1 MHTFTS
7 HPQTIP
13 RGAEGAK
20 EVLPSEV
27 EGAEEVLPSA
37 AEGAKEVLPSGAEGA
52 EGFNH
57 YLQQKGLSPTV
68 RIGIHRTVARFTQWA
83 ADQQFTP
90 EQTSPTDIA
99 AYLAWRKTQGN
110 TPRTQQITLTQLN
123 HYFTHL
129 QQQQHITRNPC
140 TGLAQHGIKRRQL
153 YYTFTPAELQNLYQR
168 YSQLPLNPPHPQ
180 HPAPHLMHERN
191 QAMLSLLLTQG
202 LRTEELTALTI
213 HHLHLRQAKLTI
225 PAARRKDERTLTLEA
240 TQLYPLSDYQ
250 HQTRP
255 ALLAHTQKQTTQLF
269 ITSGTSTNLQNL
281 LHTIAQQLKTIEPRF
296 ISYKQ
301 LRASVIT
308 HWLKTHPIRQVQYM
322 AGHRYI
328 SSTEAY
334 QANNLDALK
343 EDLQR
348 YHPNL

>member
-1 MHTFTS
+1 
-7 HPQTIP
+7 
-13 RGAEGAK
+13 
-20 EVLPSEV
+20 
-27 EGAEEVLPSA
+27 
-37 AEGAKEVLPSGAEGA
+37 
-52 EGFNH
+52 
-57 YLQQKGLSPTV
+57 
-68 RIGIHRTVARFTQWA
+68 
-83 ADQQFTP
+83 
-90 EQTSPTDIA
+90 
-99 AYLAWRKTQGN
+99 
-110 TPRTQQITLTQLN
+110 
-123 HYFTHL
+123 
-129 QQQQHITRNPC
+129 
-140 TGLAQHGIKRRQL
+140 
-153 YYTFTPAELQNLYQR
+153 
-168 YSQLPLNPPHPQ
+168 
-180 HPAPHLMHERN
+180 MHERN

-269 ITSGTSTNLQNL
+269 ITSGTSTKLQNL